1 MIDCTELQSSR
12 NWPSTP
18 TTAFF
23 RLAPP
28 PPPKVQS
35 VYAHH
40 LLLFS
45 HILPIGLQLKQSLY
59 KLRTGGIQNLY
70 FYYSQQ
76 RLCFMHYD
84 AWLNVQSDPWQVKKK
99 RGSYVFFNQNVKS
112 VKILMMSGMPF
123 CFYVL
128 DFWHLYTSAMI
139 TWDKFILI
147 DKEAV
152 CNKN

>member
-40 LLLFS
+40 MLLFS
-45 HILPIGLQLKQSLY
+45 HILPIGLQLKQYLY
-59 KLRTGGIQNLY
+59 KLWTGGIQKLCTFTIHNKDCVSCIMMHGLMY
-70 FYYSQQ
+70 
-76 RLCFMHYD
+76 RLILD
-84 AWLNVQSDPWQVKKK
+84 KLKKK
-99 RGSYVFFNQNVKS
+99 RLVCFFNQNVKS
-112 VKILMMSGMPF
+112 VKILLMSGMPF

-128 DFWHLYTSAMI
+128 DFWHLYTAAMI

-152 CNKN
+152 CSKN